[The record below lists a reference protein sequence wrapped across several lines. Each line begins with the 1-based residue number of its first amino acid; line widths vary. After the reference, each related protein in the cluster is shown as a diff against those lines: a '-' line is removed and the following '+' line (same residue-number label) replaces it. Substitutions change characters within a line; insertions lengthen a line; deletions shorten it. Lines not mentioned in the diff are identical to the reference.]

1 MVELNR
7 KHNLSTIPSI
17 DNDGNA
23 YVIPLDIYKEG
34 YQAYDISNWFKGRVG
49 DNGTP
54 FAIRWYSHGR
64 LLNILGK
71 RPFIEGQV
79 GDYTIDDSDPD
90 NPQITMAEDAANIHV
105 VGDVNDTQEGGVAI
119 YHLIS
124 QAFPKSGIFYGK
136 IGFMGTQDDGTLVNT
151 GVDIVFKV
159 LAGHMNMLGARQFYV
174 SELEKAWLDLQE
186 KIRQYD
192 QQYSDKIKQQDDQF
206 KSDTEKALADLNTKI
221 ANEIKRAEDTLG
233 DTQAA
238 IDSNLASLKNISA
251 SVGAL
256 QAQIEADNLE
266 TRPEHIADITLLKQ
280 QIGRGISEIT
290 PYPETYADLSAVQRQ
305 YPTGTNKL
313 IVTDDGHRAVYRD
326 GSWKDGGVFQTT
338 GITDNS
344 ITANKLTNRAKT
356 PWSSWQSPVIVDF
369 KNNFLTVPDGTHL
382 LQDKLLFTGNT
393 YIISESDKAKL
404 AQETQN
410 ATTEEEKNKI
420 KDFKPSYAGIF
431 VSFDP
436 NAVNASNQFKFYD
449 SPDEIPESEFYVG
462 WINFA
467 PTYNFNFVFQAV
479 SADNKYI
486 YPNSQKN
493 DLFDKNSIPRND
505 DFIYTTAAWNFD
517 FESLNLNLPAGATF
531 QYKQDLYNI
540 ASGTYTIGDASK
552 NPRYLY
558 IYCNITADNKA
569 TIVGSSSQTEQTNT
583 HILIGYADSF
593 ARIFYLRNLTTSSY
607 IKPQCNFINITNKK
621 ITVDFD
627 KKVIHFPDYVHA
639 IIDSKDESLP
649 AFDLPLHDEDINNQ
663 SDALAYFVVVDP
675 SANYSKDRTKC
686 FKMYNYKESFVNSY
700 VKVLGWV
707 EPNTKTYDFGSLG
720 SSFEEQEKNVI
731 FPWRNKK
738 VTCFGDS
745 ITQGDSGENGLIPS
759 YVPRMQEWLQTMPTN
774 AGLCGSKITEVEGD
788 ETASFIDR
796 MGSIK
801 DQDVIT
807 IFGGINDFQWNAPL
821 GKMTDSA
828 DNPTTFY
835 GALKDIVITLSRNN
849 PKAKLMFITPMKTTK
864 FQYHTFDD
872 NGALMKNAN
881 GNTQLDFVNAIKQV
895 ADYYSIPVLDMY
907 SCSNYS
913 PYLPNQV
920 GHDNFTADGLHPTER
935 GYERI
940 AQQIA
945 KAINE
950 L

>member
-1 MVELNR
+1 MTEIN
-7 KHNLSTIPSI
+7 KKKDLSVIPPTN
-17 DNDGNA
+17 NDGDP
-23 YVIPLDIYKEG
+23 YILPLDIFKEG
-34 YQAYDISNWFKGRVG
+34 YSAYNISNWFKGRVG

-64 LLNILGK
+64 LLNILGL

-90 NPQITMAEDAANIHV
+90 NPQINMAEDASHV
-105 VGDVNDTQEGGVAI
+105 HIVGDVNDTQEGGLAI
-119 YHLIS
+119 YRLIS

-159 LAGHMNMLGARQFYV
+159 LAGHMNMLGARKFYV
-174 SELEKAWLDLQE
+174 SELEKAWLDLQA
-186 KIRQYD
+186 R
-192 QQYSDKIKQQDDQF
+192 IKQYNQEYKDATTKQAEQF
-206 KSDTEKALADLNTKI
+206 KEDTEKALADLNVKI

-238 IDSNLASLKNISA
+238 IDSNLASLKSISA

-256 QAQIEADNLE
+256 QAQIEAHNLE
-266 TRPEHIADITLLKQ
+266 TRPEHIADITLIKQ
-280 QIGRGISEIT
+280 QIDRGISEIT

-326 GSWKDGGVFQTT
+326 GSWKDGGVFQVT
-338 GITDNS
+338 GIADNS
-344 ITANKLTNRAKT
+344 ITASKLTNRAKT
-356 PWSSWQSPVIVDF
+356 PWSSWQNPVIVDF
-369 KNNFLTVPDGTHL
+369 KNNFLTVPEGTHL
-382 LQDKLLFTGNT
+382 LQGKVLFTGNT

-404 AQETQN
+404 AQETQK
-410 ATTEEEKNKI
+410 ATTDEEKNKI

-449 SPDEIPESEFYVG
+449 SPYGIPESEFYVG

-479 SADNKYI
+479 RADNIYI
-486 YPNSQKN
+486 YPNSPKN

-505 DFIYTTAAWNFD
+505 DFLYTTAAWNFD
-517 FESLNLNLPAGATF
+517 FESLNLNLPDGATY

-540 ASGTYTIGDASK
+540 APGTYTIGDASK

-558 IYCNITADNKA
+558 IYCNIAADRKA
-569 TIVGSSSQTEQTNT
+569 TIVGSQFQMEQTNT

-593 ARIFYLRNLTTSSY
+593 ARIFYIRNLTTSSY
-607 IKPQCNFINITNKK
+607 IKPKCNFINVINKK

-627 KKVIHFPDYVHA
+627 KKVVHFPDYVHA
-639 IIDSKDESLP
+639 IIDSKDEPLP
-649 AFDLPLHDEDINNQ
+649 AFDLPLHDEDVNNQ
-663 SDALAYFVVVDP
+663 SDASAYFLVVDP
-675 SANYSKDRTKC
+675 SANFSKDRTKC
-686 FKMYNYKESFVNSY
+686 FKMYNDTESFKNSY

-707 EPNTKTYDFGSLG
+707 EPNSKTYDFGSLG

-731 FPWRNKK
+731 FPWRSKK

-745 ITQGDSGENGLIPS
+745 ITQGDNGYGKLIDS
-759 YVPRMQEWLQTMPTN
+759 YVPRLEKWLQTKPTN
-774 AGLCGSKITEVEGD
+774 AGTSGSKITYAQNEA
-788 ETASFIDR
+788 TASFVTR
-796 MGSIK
+796 VNAIK
-801 DQDVIT
+801 NQDIVT
-807 IFGGINDFQWNAPL
+807 IFGGVNDFLFGSPL
-821 GKMTDSA
+821 GTMNDASDKT
-828 DNPTTFY
+828 TTFY
-835 GALKDIVITLSRNN
+835 GALKYIIINLATNN
-849 PKAKLMFITPMKTTK
+849 PDAKLMLITPMKTNK
-864 FQYHTFDD
+864 YIKTFNE
-872 NGALMKNAN
+872 NGKLIQNSV
-881 GNTQLDFVNAIKQV
+881 GSTELDYVNAIK
-895 ADYYSIPVLDMY
+895 DIGNYYSIPVLDMY
-907 SCSNYS
+907 SNGNFN
-913 PYLPNQV
+913 PYLPNQL
-920 GHDNFTADGLHPTER
+920 GDDRFTADGLHPTER

-945 KAINE
+945 KAINN